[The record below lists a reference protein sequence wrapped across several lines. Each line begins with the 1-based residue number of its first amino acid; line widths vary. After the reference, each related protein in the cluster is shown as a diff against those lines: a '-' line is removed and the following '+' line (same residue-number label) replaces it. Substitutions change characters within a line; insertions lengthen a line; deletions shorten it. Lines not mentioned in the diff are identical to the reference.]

1 MSVANNGVAACELV
15 GLLVVAVDDVEV
27 SYLCA
32 VRIADGNRVLGYVW
46 VRCCLPCCPVHNLNS
61 AGLDAHGVSAWLW
74 IVLAYDEGQCALVV
88 WLILLTVGGLHQSA
102 DEVSSVNI
110 ANIHVSLVDSSTIN
124 STRIC
129 SGSAYFGNYRECSF
143 AKNPL
148 LAAETENKV
157 VTCCIGKLYIKSLDT
172 LANLLCGLNTGRIE
186 VAEGDIAEFTLQTF
200 D

>member
-1 MSVANNGVAACELV
+1 MSVANDGVAACELV
-15 GLLVVAVDDVEV
+15 GLLVVAVDNIEV

-32 VRIADGNRVLGYVW
+32 VRIADGNRVLCYVW

-61 AGLDAHGVSAWLW
+61 AGLDAHGVTTWLW
-74 IVLAYDEGQCALVV
+74 IVLAYDKGQLALVV
-88 WLILLTVGGLHQSA
+88 WLILLTIVGLNQSA
-102 DEVSSVNI
+102 DEVSAVNK
-110 ANIHVSLVDSSTIN
+110 ANVYVTLVDGSAIH

-148 LAAETENKV
+148 LAAETEGEI
-157 VTCCIGKLYIKSLDT
+157 VTSSIGKLDIKSLDA

-186 VAEGDIAEFTLQTF
+186 VAEGNIAEITLQTF